1 MNSWLKIGVPVIIAV
16 LLVAASV
23 GITLAVTGG
32 NTIKQVASPAY
43 SSTVQTSDT
52 QYARGPL
59 CPNCPGYGQGST
71 VPDAD
76 DTAGNVYIPGG
87 AKCPNCPGYGQG
99 TATTTGQPGTGTTS
113 FRGGCCGR

>member
-16 LLVAASV
+16 LLVTASV

-32 NTIKQVASPAY
+32 NAVKVVASPAY
-43 SSTVQTSDT
+43 GTAQTADT

-71 VPDAD
+71 APVAD
-76 DTAGNVYIPGG
+76 NTAGNVYSPGG
-87 AKCPNCPGYGQG
+87 ATCPNCPGYVQG
-99 TATTTGQPGTGTTS
+99 TATAPGQPGAGTSTN
-113 FRGGCCGR
+113 RGGCCGR

>member
-1 MNSWLKIGVPVIIAV
+1 MNNWLKIGVPVIIAV

-32 NTIKQVASPAY
+32 NAIKQVASPAY
-43 SSTVQTSDT
+43 SSVQTSDT

-71 VPDAD
+71 AADAD
-76 DTAGNVYIPGG
+76 DTVGNVYIPGG

-99 TATTTGQPGTGTTS
+99 TTATPGQQGTGTTTY
-113 FRGGCCGR
+113 RGGCCGR

>member
-43 SSTVQTSDT
+43 SSTAQTSDT
-52 QYARGPL
+52 QYARGAL
-59 CPNCPGYGQGST
+59 CPNCPGYGQGAT
-71 VPDAD
+71 APDAD

-99 TATTTGQPGTGTTS
+99 TDTTTGQPGTGTTS
-113 FRGGCCGR
+113 YRGGCCGR

>member
-43 SSTVQTSDT
+43 STAQTSDT
-52 QYARGPL
+52 QYAQGPA
-59 CPNCPGYGQGST
+59 
-71 VPDAD
+71 VPQLPRLR
-76 DTAGNVYIPGG
+76 AGIYR
-87 AKCPNCPGYGQG
+87 A
-99 TATTTGQPGTGTTS
+99 
-113 FRGGCCGR
+113 